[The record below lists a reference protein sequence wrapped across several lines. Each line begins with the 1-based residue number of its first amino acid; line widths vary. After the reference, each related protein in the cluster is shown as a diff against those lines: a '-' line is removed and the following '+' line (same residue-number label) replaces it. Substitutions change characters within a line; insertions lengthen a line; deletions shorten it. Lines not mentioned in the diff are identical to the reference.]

1 MDKQIEAGLNF
12 LFTHDDYLLSNAASE
27 RSITHRLGLYY
38 QSIFKGWDV
47 DCELNINLGGPKII
61 TIEPQDFIDRMA
73 RLLGDDYQAGTL
85 KNNIEPLL
93 TEHMNARDL
102 QSVRDQ
108 LDDKERLYY
117 DSEFDMVYFALT
129 LNNGKTE
136 WKKVYPD
143 IVVHRRNTA
152 DNLVVIEAKKSTNKD
167 ARSRIY
173 DLLKL
178 TVLTNDPSLA
188 YTKGYFLDVPVDSD
202 FGRLTKIKFKNNLLE
217 NKITHVWYE

>member
-1 MDKQIEAGLNF
+1 MDKQIEAGLKL
-12 LFTHDDYLLSNAASE
+12 LFTHDDYLLSSAANE

-61 TIEPQDFIDRMA
+61 TIDPQDFIDRMA
-73 RLLGDDYQAGTL
+73 RLLNDDYQTGILRSDVEMLL
-85 KNNIEPLL
+85 K
-93 TEHMNARDL
+93 EHMSARDL
-102 QSVRDQ
+102 QSVRNQ
-108 LDDKERLYY
+108 LNDRERLYY

-143 IVVHRRNTA
+143 IVVHRRRTA
-152 DNLVVIEAKKSTNKD
+152 DNLVVIEAKKSTNND
-167 ARSRIY
+167 TRSRIY

-188 YTKGYFLDVPVDSD
+188 YTKGYFLDIPVGSD
-202 FGRLTKIKFKNNLLE
+202 FGSLTNIKFENNLIE